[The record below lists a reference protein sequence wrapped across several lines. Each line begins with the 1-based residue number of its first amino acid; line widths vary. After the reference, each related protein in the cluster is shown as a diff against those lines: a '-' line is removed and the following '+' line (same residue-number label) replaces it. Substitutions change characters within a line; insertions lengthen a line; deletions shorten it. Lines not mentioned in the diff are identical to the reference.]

1 MLDCRHATLLA
12 SQSMEKRLSLRQRIA
27 LRLHLLMCDACT
39 QFARQLQVL
48 RKAIG
53 QVGRHIENDESLVL
67 SKQARERI
75 AEAVAVQASQIEQ
88 ARRNPDHD
96 TTD

>member
-39 QFARQLQVL
+39 QFVRQLHVL
-48 RKAIG
+48 RAAIG
-53 QVGRHIENDESLVL
+53 QLGQRVENDEKLVL

-75 AEAVAVQASQIEQ
+75 AKAVAIQALQNDE